1 MFKSLQLKLHYT
13 DLKNKLKHNSCHNL
27 LITYFYIFL

>member
-13 DLKNKLKHNSCHNL
+13 DLKHNSCHNL